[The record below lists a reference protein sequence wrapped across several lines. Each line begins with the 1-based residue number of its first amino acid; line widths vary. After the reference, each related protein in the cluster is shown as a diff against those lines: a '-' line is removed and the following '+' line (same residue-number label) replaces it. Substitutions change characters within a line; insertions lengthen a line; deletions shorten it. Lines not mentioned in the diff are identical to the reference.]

1 MCVFVCVYIHTY
13 IYIYIYIYTHTHTH
27 SEVSQSCPT
36 LCDPMEC
43 SLHIY
48 IYTHTHT
55 LSCSVMSDSLQVA
68 HQDPL
73 SVEILQAR
81 TLEWVAM
88 PSSRGPSQ
96 PRNQNQVSLHCRQIL
111 YHLSHQGSLYIY
123 MCVCVCVCVCVCICN

>member
-1 MCVFVCVYIHTY
+1 MCVCLCVCVWIVY
-13 IYIYIYIYTHTHTH
+13 IYIYIYRYIYTHTHI
-27 SEVSQSCPT
+27 VK
-36 LCDPMEC
+36 
-43 SLHIY
+43 SLSRVQLFVTPWTVAYIY

-123 MCVCVCVCVCVCICN
+123 MCVCVYL